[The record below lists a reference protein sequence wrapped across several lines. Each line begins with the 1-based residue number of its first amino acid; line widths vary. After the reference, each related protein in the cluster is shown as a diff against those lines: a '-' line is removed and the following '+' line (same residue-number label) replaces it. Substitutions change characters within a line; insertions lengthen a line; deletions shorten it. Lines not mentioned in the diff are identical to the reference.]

1 MRASTPI
8 TTAGGGPAG
17 SSAPEPGAAAGRD
30 SVFRMICESMAS
42 GVMLIDGQGR
52 IETFNPAASA
62 ILGLEREAVVG
73 QSFAEIFVVQ
83 GEFEELNEAVL
94 AAIYE
99 GAVGRQQVVNVSV
112 GGRMRPL
119 AVQTSYLQG
128 TENRQGSDRA
138 LVAVFADVSELE
150 RLRAKELT
158 LARDLQGKHEELR
171 AAYLSLEGRNLE
183 LGTLLQKVRAVR
195 LVASACAVVLVLGI
209 GAYLWNESPT
219 TWFGAKETNAG
230 GASAGARLFA
240 VEPRRIV
247 STITVSSE
255 IGPRREVAVTGPI
268 EGQVGTVHVKLGE
281 SVAAGQPLLS
291 LDVSEVEIQR
301 RKAQAV
307 FLKAKAAVE
316 RLVNWQKGVEASKAK
331 RAVTKARIAL
341 EGANTK
347 IEETAFLV
355 GQGLAPAARKKA
367 AEREQRA
374 RRLDLESAEQDLDA
388 VLDTGRENR
397 ELARLELANA
407 KGDLERIERI
417 LRNATVTAPVAG
429 VVLRLGEGF
438 GRDND
443 GLSPGTSIDPGQHL
457 VTIADMDGVTTS
469 GRVDEVEVGRIRP
482 GHAVRIAGPAF
493 SGITLEG
500 KVAHIS
506 SRAFRPSGQQGLPTF
521 EIAAVVDRLDPG
533 QRKAVRLGMSA
544 EMQIVVHE
552 NDRALV
558 VPVGAV
564 DLSHGT
570 PRVRVRDETTGGER
584 VVEVKTG
591 ITTFDS
597 VEILAGL
604 APGDKVIV
612 P

>member
-8 TTAGGGPAG
+8 TTARGEPAG
-17 SSAPEPGAAAGRD
+17 SSAREPGATARRD
-30 SVFRMICESMAS
+30 SVFRMICESMAY

-52 IETFNPAASA
+52 IETFNPAASE

-73 QSFAEIFVVQ
+73 RSFAETFVAR

-99 GAVGRQQVVNVSV
+99 GAVGRQQAVNVSV
-112 GGRMRPL
+112 GGGTRPL
-119 AVQTSYLQG
+119 AVETSYLQG
-128 TENRQGSDRA
+128 AENREGSERA
-138 LVAVFADVSELE
+138 LVAVFADISELE
-150 RLRAKELT
+150 RLRAKELA
-158 LARDLQGKHEELR
+158 LATDLRSKHEELR

-209 GAYLWNESPT
+209 GAYLWNESPA

-230 GASAGARLFA
+230 GADAGVRLFA
-240 VEPRRIV
+240 VEPKRIV
-247 STITVSSE
+247 STITVASE

-268 EGQVGTVHVKLGE
+268 EGQVGTVHVTLGE
-281 SVAAGQPLLS
+281 SVAVGQPLLS
-291 LDVSEVEIQR
+291 VDVSEVEIQR

-316 RLVNWQKGVEASKAK
+316 RLANWQNSVDASKAR

-347 IEETAFLV
+347 LQETAFLV
-355 GQGLAPAARKKA
+355 EQGLAPAAREKA
-367 AEREQRA
+367 AERERRA
-374 RRLDLESAEQDLDA
+374 RRLDLESAEQDLGA
-388 VLDTGRENR
+388 VLDKGRENR
-397 ELARLELANA
+397 EVSRLELANA
-407 KGDLERIERI
+407 KGDLERIGRI
-417 LRNATVTAPVAG
+417 LQNATVTAPVAG

-438 GRDND
+438 GRNND
-443 GLSPGTSIDPGQHL
+443 GLSPGTPIEPGQHL

-469 GRVDEVEVGRIRP
+469 GRVDEVEVRRIRR

-493 SGITLEG
+493 PGITLAG
-500 KVAHIS
+500 KVTHVS
-506 SRAFRPSGQQGLPTF
+506 SRAFRPRGQQGLPTF
-521 EIAAVVDRLDPG
+521 EIAAVVDRLAPEE
-533 QRKAVRLGMSA
+533 RKAVRLGMSA

-564 DLSHGT
+564 DLSGGS
-570 PRVRVRDETTGGER
+570 PRVRVRDEATGDER

-591 ITTFDS
+591 ITTLGS

-604 APGDKVIV
+604 ARGDKVVV